1 MGGGSVCRNGL
12 EVFQGKAGGLRNNWP
27 VAGRNSLRL
36 PPFADGF
43 CANACQLGCGI
54 WAANPGDNGIY
65 GQGHVRACASRS
77 RLLALDFQG
86 GKKFPTCKMGWWKGV
101 GSFFPQCCIRAAQE
115 EMRLFIFRQMFFVSL
130 GDKVRPIAA
139 QKERSIWK

>member
-1 MGGGSVCRNGL
+1 M
-12 EVFQGKAGGLRNNWP
+12 
-27 VAGRNSLRL
+27 AGRNSLRL

-43 CANACQLGCGI
+43 CANACQLGRGI

-77 RLLALDFQG
+77 RLLALVFQG
-86 GKKFPTCKMGWWKGV
+86 GKKFPTRKMLWWKWV
-101 GSFFPQCCIRAAQE
+101 GSFFPQCCIRAAQGWGGS
-115 EMRLFIFRQMFFVSL
+115 LFPARCFFVSL
-130 GDKVRPIAA
+130 GDMVRPIAA